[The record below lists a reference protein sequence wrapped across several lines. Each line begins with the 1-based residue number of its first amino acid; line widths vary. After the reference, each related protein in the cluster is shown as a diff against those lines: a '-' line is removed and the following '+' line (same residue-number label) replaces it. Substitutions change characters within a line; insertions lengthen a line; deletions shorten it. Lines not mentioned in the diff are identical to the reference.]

1 MATNAG
7 SSAVGVTTAR
17 ALIASNPDVL
27 VVDVRTAAEF
37 ETAHIDGAINLPLD
51 QVDAHLR
58 RIVADAGGRLL
69 LICQSGNRATQ
80 AQKSLCEAG
89 LPGTVVLSGGMNS
102 WIASGAPVI
111 RGRQKWSLERQVRLV
126 AGGIVLASI
135 VADLWLPGAR
145 FVGAFIGAG
154 LVFASLTDTCAMGMM
169 LSRLPYN
176 RGRADAAEALA
187 CIVKPARSRT

>member
-1 MATNAG
+1 MTANAG
-7 SSAVGVTTAR
+7 SSAVDVTTAR

-58 RIVADAGGRLL
+58 QIVADAGGRLL

-102 WIASGAPVI
+102 WITSGAPVI

-154 LVFASLTDTCAMGMM
+154 LVFASLTDTCAMGMI